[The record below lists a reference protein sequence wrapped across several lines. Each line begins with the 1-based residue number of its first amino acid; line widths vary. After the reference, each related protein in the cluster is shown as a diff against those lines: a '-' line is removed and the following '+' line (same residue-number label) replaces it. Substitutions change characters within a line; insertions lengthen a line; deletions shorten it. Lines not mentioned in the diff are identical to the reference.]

1 MRFLILALAALYCAN
16 SGEAQLIPLP
26 PNELPG
32 SQPAASSP
40 AAKNSADTA
49 SSESKPVPG
58 SIATVSVQGVS
69 VSGSLTV
76 ANGRACI
83 GNDGTITAGE
93 QNADVTLTRGG
104 DLKLCASTKIHLT
117 TDTSVSGSRPGGP
130 LMIALDRGALEAHYT
145 AGQYSDVLLTPD
157 LRILISPPGAA
168 NLSIRVADNGDTCVD
183 NRGDQAPY
191 VLASSLFG
199 EGAYRVQPNQRVLF
213 EHGSLRE
220 VVDNEP
226 EPCGCPPA
234 QPMSVAS
241 TGTTGATPANPGE
254 AVAEK
259 PAQNQAAAQNPFPL
273 AESEGLKPPPSPA
286 NTPAAPT
293 GQPHIEVTAPL
304 TYDANHPEL
313 PPKPPSE
320 TAPANAPIP
329 VPTSAI
335 HVAQA
340 PPPPAAKPK
349 PTGFFGHIG
358 HFFKRMF
365 GG

>member
-1 MRFLILALAALYCAN
+1 MA
-16 SGEAQLIPLP
+16 AQLIPLP
-26 PNELPG
+26 PDELPG

-40 AAKNSADTA
+40 AAKKSADPA
-49 SSESKPVPG
+49 SSESKTVPG

-76 ANGRACI
+76 ANGRASI
-83 GNDGTITAGE
+83 GNDGTITAGD
-93 QNADVTLTRGG
+93 QSADVALTRGG

-168 NLSIRVADNGDTCVD
+168 NLSIRVAGNGDTCID
-183 NRGDQAPY
+183 NHGDHAPY

-213 EHGSLRE
+213 EHGSLSE
-220 VVDNEP
+220 VVDNEQ

-234 QPMSVAS
+234 HPTSVAAA
-241 TGTTGATPANPGE
+241 GATGGTVAKPGE

-259 PAQNQAAAQNPFPL
+259 PPEKQGETAAQNPFPL

-286 NTPAAPT
+286 NAPATPA

-304 TYDANHPEL
+304 AYDASHPEL
-313 PPKPPSE
+313 PPAPPAE
-320 TAPANAPIP
+320 TAPANAPMP

-340 PPPPAAKPK
+340 PPPPPAKPK

>member
-1 MRFLILALAALYCAN
+1 MRFVILALAALCCAN
-16 SGEAQLIPLP
+16 SGAAQLIPLP
-26 PNELPG
+26 PDELPG
-32 SQPAASSP
+32 SHPAASSP

-49 SSESKPVPG
+49 SSESRTVPG

-76 ANGRACI
+76 ANGRASI
-83 GNDGTITAGE
+83 GNDGTIAAGE

-117 TDTSVSGSRPGGP
+117 TDTSVAGSRPGGP

-183 NRGDQAPY
+183 NHGDQAPY

-213 EHGSLRE
+213 EHGSLSE
-220 VVDNEP
+220 VVDNEQ

-234 QPMSVAS
+234 QPTSVAAA
-241 TGTTGATPANPGE
+241 GATGGTVAKPGE

-259 PAQNQAAAQNPFPL
+259 PAQKQAAAQNPFPL
-273 AESEGLKPPPSPA
+273 AESEGLKSAPQ
-286 NTPAAPT
+286 TPVAPE
-293 GQPHIEVTAPL
+293 GQTHVEVTAPL
-304 TYDANHPEL
+304 AYDANHPAL
-313 PPKPPSE
+313 PPTPPSE

-340 PPPPAAKPK
+340 PPPAPAKPK
-349 PTGFFGHIG
+349 PTGFFGHVG

>member
-1 MRFLILALAALYCAN
+1 MALAALCCARP
-16 SGEAQLIPLP
+16 GIAAQLIPLP
-26 PNELPG
+26 PDELPG
-32 SQPAASSP
+32 SHPAASSP

-69 VSGSLTV
+69 ISGSLTV
-76 ANGRACI
+76 ANGRASI

-183 NRGDQAPY
+183 NHGDQAPY

-213 EHGSLRE
+213 EHGSLSE
-220 VVDNEP
+220 VVDNEQ

-234 QPMSVAS
+234 QPTSVAS
-241 TGTTGATPANPGE
+241 TGTTGATPAKPGE

-259 PAQNQAAAQNPFPL
+259 PSQNTAPQNQAAAQNPFPL
-273 AESEGLKPPPSPA
+273 AQSEGLKPPPSP
-286 NTPAAPT
+286 PATPT

-304 TYDANHPEL
+304 AYDANHPEL
-313 PPKPPSE
+313 
-320 TAPANAPIP
+320 APTPRAATGPVNAPMP

-335 HVAQA
+335 HVAEA
-340 PPPPAAKPK
+340 PPPPPAKPK